1 VTTAGIMRGVM
12 FLRHTKRK
20 KDGKEHRY
28 WSIVENRRVGG
39 GRVVQ
44 RPLLYLGEINDSQE
58 LAWRKSI
65 AVLEEGAAAPR
76 PLSLFPEDRCEGV
89 LPDAAVVRLK
99 LAELRLCRPRQW
111 GGCWLAVNLWRE
123 LALDRFW
130 AERLGPSRKGTRWHQ
145 VLLLLATYRLLA
157 PGSEWRLHRQWFEGS
172 AMADLLGEDVG
183 LAEIHKLYRCHDR
196 LLEHKQA
203 LFDHLVGRWRDLF
216 NVSFDVLLYDLTS
229 TYFESDPPF
238 PEGDKRRH
246 GYSRDHRGDC
256 VQVIIALVVTPE
268 GLPLAY
274 EVLPGNT
281 ADNTTLKDFL
291 ARIVAQYGKARRIW
305 LMDRGVPTEA
315 VLAEMRAADPPVQY
329 LVGTPKGRLT
339 RLEKGL
345 VDKPWHDARP
355 GVQVKLLPQDGEL
368 YVFAQSTDRVA
379 KERAIR
385 RRQLK
390 WLWGRLKQLAGMKL
404 SREELLM
411 RLGAARKQA
420 RTAWRLIAIEVA
432 ADSAALSYRL
442 DRAKLRRA
450 RRREGRYLLRTN
462 LTDDDPARLWGLYLQ
477 LVSVEEAFRN
487 LKGDLAIRPIFHQ
500 DAARIE
506 AHIFIAFLAYC
517 LHVTL
522 GRRLHALAPGLTP
535 RSAIEK
541 FAAVQMIDL
550 HIPTTDGRELLLTR
564 YTEPEPELALL
575 LDKLKFVLPAQPEP
589 KISAAQTA
597 PPSPV

>member
-1 VTTAGIMRGVM
+1 M
-12 FLRHTKRK
+12 FLRCKVRR
-20 KDGKEHRY
+20 KDGKQHRY
-28 WSIVENRRVGG
+28 WSVVENTRVAG

-44 RPLLYLGEINDSQE
+44 RHVLYLGEINDTQE
-58 LAWRKSI
+58 LAWRRSI
-65 AVLEEGAAAPR
+65 EVLEDGGARPR
-76 PLSLFPEDRCEGV
+76 TLSLFPEDRVEG
-89 LPDAAVVRLK
+89 LLADASIVGVRLS
-99 LAELRLCRPRQW
+99 ELRLRRPRQW
-111 GGCWLAVNLWRE
+111 GACWLALTLWRE
-123 LALDRFW
+123 LQLDQFW
-130 AERLGPSRKGTRWHQ
+130 SKRLGISRKGTHWHQ
-145 VLLLLATYRLLA
+145 VLFVLVAYRLLA
-157 PGSEWRLHRQWFEGS
+157 PGSEWRLHREWFQRS
-172 AMADLLGEDVG
+172 ALADLLGEDAG

-196 LLEHKQA
+196 LLVHKQA
-203 LFDHLVGRWRDLF
+203 VFDHLVGRWRDLF
-216 NVSFDVLLYDLTS
+216 NISYDVLLYDLTS
-229 TYFESDPPF
+229 TYFEADPPF
-238 PEGDKRRH
+238 PEGDKRRF
-246 GYSRDHRGDC
+246 GYSRDHRPDC
-256 VQVIIALVVTPE
+256 VQIVIALVVTPE

-281 ADNTTLKDFL
+281 ADKTTLRPFL
-291 ARIVAQYGKARRIW
+291 EHIERQYGKARRVW

-315 VLAEMRAADPPVQY
+315 VLPTGQARGLKAHEMRAADPPVQY

-487 LKGDLAIRPIFHQ
+487 LKSLPPRRRGATSPSGRSFTRMQRASRRISSSPSSPIASMSHSAGASMPWRLASRR
-500 DAARIE
+500 AA
-506 AHIFIAFLAYC
+506 
-517 LHVTL
+517 
-522 GRRLHALAPGLTP
+522 P
-535 RSAIEK
+535 SK
-541 FAAVQMIDL
+541 
-550 HIPTTDGRELLLTR
+550 
-564 YTEPEPELALL
+564 
-575 LDKLKFVLPAQPEP
+575 
-589 KISAAQTA
+589 SS
-597 PPSPV
+597 PPCR